1 MPLENY
7 INDSYRKRMF
17 GFISERLLNVWII
30 HNIDRINVKEYYLIK
45 TDDSKMKKI
54 QYALKQIIERMF
66 FNN

>member
-45 TDDSKMKKI
+45 TDDSKIKK
-54 QYALKQIIERMF
+54 YNMLLNK
-66 FNN
+66 